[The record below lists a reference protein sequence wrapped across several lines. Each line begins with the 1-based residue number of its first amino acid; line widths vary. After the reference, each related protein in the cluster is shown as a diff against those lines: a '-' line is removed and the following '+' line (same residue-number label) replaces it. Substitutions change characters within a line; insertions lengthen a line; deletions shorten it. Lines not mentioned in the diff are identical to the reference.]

1 MLTHHWGFGLS
12 LYSSSRPDWC
22 VSESAEPIISVFE
35 ALKLSL
41 FFFVF
46 KKIFLVQPDSMS
58 LISHICI
65 NKRKKK
71 EKSLNACYLLSSE
84 FHLWYGWIFYP
95 WFPSYLSQTWD
106 WQQVKSNPG
115 SAYMTGHHCFLRRV
129 VFKGCAD
136 SAALWLLT
144 ICEQLLQGSC
154 PVFNGLQRLLCVV
167 AKVMGPYSRV
177 SGILNKITTESHTLL
192 HLDFLCFC
200 ASNTTVFVYRTY
212 IVCQWCWFYTDTDK
226 LDLWIWWCH
235 FREWVWWVILARRS
249 SIFLCSGCLSEG

>member
-1 MLTHHWGFGLS
+1 MCQWKCWTNNLCIW
-12 LYSSSRPDWC
+12 SSEA
-22 VSESAEPIISVFE
+22 VSF
-35 ALKLSL
+35 

-65 NKRKKK
+65 NKEKKK
-71 EKSLNACYLLSSE
+71 KNHWTLVTYSAVNSI
-84 FHLWYGWIFYP
+84 WYGWIFYP
-95 WFPSYLSQTWD
+95 WFSSYLSQTWD

-115 SAYMTGHHCFLRRV
+115 SAYMAGHHCFLRRV
-129 VFKGCAD
+129 V
-136 SAALWLLT
+136 LRVVLT
-144 ICEQLLQGSC
+144 VLRCDCWQNCEQLLQGSC

-192 HLDFLCFC
+192 HLDFLCFY

-212 IVCQWCWFYTDTDK
+212 IECQWCWFYTDTDK

>member
-1 MLTHHWGFGLS
+1 MLLTQQWIPFVIWMNFLPMISFLFKPDLGLTAG
-12 LYSSSRPDWC
+12 
-22 VSESAEPIISVFE
+22 EI
-35 ALKLSL
+35 
-41 FFFVF
+41 
-46 KKIFLVQPDSMS
+46 QPW
-58 LISHICI
+58 
-65 NKRKKK
+65 KRLHGWPPLLL
-71 EKSLNACYLLSSE
+71 EKGC
-84 FHLWYGWIFYP
+84 
-95 WFPSYLSQTWD
+95 
-106 WQQVKSNPG
+106 
-115 SAYMTGHHCFLRRV
+115 
-129 VFKGCAD
+129 FKGCAD

-177 SGILNKITTESHTLL
+177 SGILSKITTESHTLL
-192 HLDFLCFC
+192 HLDFLCFY

-212 IVCQWCWFYTDTDK
+212 IECQWCWFYTDTDK